1 MGDNYR
7 EVFETWIE
15 RAENL
20 TWFLM
25 GRSLLQL
32 VTTGELANKDT
43 DIDIACLRS
52 DALTVKELFADW
64 PIGFELYE
72 KDVTHQLCY
81 YPQSVLVDVHFFG
94 DIPEHFGYKNQFNKW
109 VTRPATD
116 FEPSNMSTQYGTV
129 KLPANPE
136 KFLHDDY
143 GPRWRD
149 KPPVKK

>member
-1 MGDNYR
+1 MGNLRIHRPPNVRVQWPSPMGDNYR

-64 PIGFELYE
+64 PVGFELYE

-81 YPQSVLVDVHFFG
+81 YPQ
-94 DIPEHFGYKNQFNKW
+94 
-109 VTRPATD
+109 
-116 FEPSNMSTQYGTV
+116 
-129 KLPANPE
+129 
-136 KFLHDDY
+136 
-143 GPRWRD
+143 RD
-149 KPPVKK
+149 P